1 MGVIAV
7 NDGVESRILAA
18 GRAGR
23 LVPETLIHRGHG

>member
-23 LVPETLIHRGHG
+23 LVPETRYIVAMV